1 MQSQTG
7 RTTLSAVEAT
17 HGERSRLADELHDVI
32 AQNFQYILLQLEAA
46 RGVLG
51 PESALA
57 DRHVV
62 VAEERLKECWDELR
76 DCIHSLT
83 PAALA
88 GGNLVS
94 ALGRHVAA
102 LSDAGH
108 RAICFEVC
116 GTPYPLAP
124 AIELQLLRIA
134 QEAVT
139 NAMRHSCATRIAI
152 ELSFDADAVRLTV
165 ADNGAGFTV
174 RDYLPTSRE
183 PSGSLRARASEPRA
197 AAGHVIR
204 KVVEPVPNRCSE
216 GLGLTGMC
224 ERARR
229 AGGELSID
237 SDIGRGTEVRVS
249 IPRETAAELEEP
261 VTQLSVA
268 DIAFS

>member
-1 MQSQTG
+1 MQSQIGGTMS
-7 RTTLSAVEAT
+7 SAEQAI
-17 HGERSRLADELHDVI
+17 HGERSRLAGELHDVI

-57 DRHVV
+57 GRHVV
-62 VAEERLKECWDELR
+62 VAEERLKECWDEVR
-76 DCIHSLT
+76 NCIHSLM
-83 PAALA
+83 PAALMR
-88 GGNLVS
+88 GNLVS

-102 LSDAGH
+102 LSDAGN
-108 RAICFEVC
+108 RTVCFEVC

-124 AIELQLLRIA
+124 AIELQLLRVA

-139 NAMRHSCATRIAI
+139 NAMRHSGATRIAI

-165 ADNGAGFTV
+165 SDNGAGFQV
-174 RDYLPTSRE
+174 RHRGD
-183 PSGSLRARASEPRA
+183 
-197 AAGHVIR
+197 
-204 KVVEPVPNRCSE
+204 
-216 GLGLTGMC
+216 GLGLSGMR

-261 VTQLSVA
+261 VTQLSIG